1 MTAARRQGM
10 VTQCDPELTLL
21 TITNLDLSYP
31 GDEPLAT
38 ISWQVERGDQVAL
51 LGRSGTG
58 KSTLLAAIIEGSPAI
73 IKDSE
78 RIAYLSQQPALLPWA
93 TVIENVLLGF
103 KLRGDTQSSETTKK
117 ALNLLGQVE
126 LGTHAHRQVSL
137 LSGGQKARVALA
149 RVLLEQSDLV
159 LLDEPFAGLDRSTR
173 IQMAALC
180 QTLLASKTVILVTHD
195 PQDAQDW
202 LDTAMVLTTES
213 IKGPY
218 QLNEFASDR
227 ALIQALDG
235 DL

>member
-1 MTAARRQGM
+1 
-10 VTQCDPELTLL
+10 VL

-31 GDEPLAT
+31 GYEPLAT
-38 ISWQVERGDQVAL
+38 VSWQVNRGDQIAL

-58 KSTLLAAIIEGSPAI
+58 KSTLLAAIIERVPAI
-73 IKDSE
+73 TRQTE

-93 TVIENVLLGF
+93 TAIDNVLLGF
-103 KLRGDTQSSETTKK
+103 KLRGEVSDSSQTER
-117 ALNLLGQVE
+117 ALDLLAQVE
-126 LGTHAHRQVSL
+126 LDGFANRKVSL

-149 RVLLEQSDLV
+149 RVLIEESDLV
-159 LLDEPFAGLDRSTR
+159 LLDEPFSGLDRSTR

-180 QTLLASKTVILVTHD
+180 QKLLTGKTVILVTHD
-195 PQDAQDW
+195 PRDAQDW
-202 LDTAMVLTTES
+202 LDTAMVLTTNT

-218 QLNEFASDR
+218 TLNEFGSDR

>member
-1 MTAARRQGM
+1 M

-38 ISWQVERGDQVAL
+38 ISWQVERGDQIAL

-73 IKDSE
+73 IKESE

-103 KLRGDTQSSETTKK
+103 KLRGDTQSSDTTEK

-126 LGTHAHRQVSL
+126 LGTHAHRQVAL
-137 LSGGQKARVALA
+137 LSGGQKPESPLHAYYSNNQIWYYWMNRSRVSIARH
-149 RVLLEQSDLV
+149 
-159 LLDEPFAGLDRSTR
+159 
-173 IQMAALC
+173 
-180 QTLLASKTVILVTHD
+180 ASK
-195 PQDAQDW
+195 W
-202 LDTAMVLTTES
+202 LHSVRHYLPAKQS
-213 IKGPY
+213 
-218 QLNEFASDR
+218 F
-227 ALIQALDG
+227 
-235 DL
+235 

>member
-1 MTAARRQGM
+1 M
-10 VTQCDPELTLL
+10 L

-31 GDEPLAT
+31 GYESLAT
-38 ISWQVERGDQVAL
+38 VSWQVNQGDQIAL

-58 KSTLLAAIIEGSPAI
+58 KSTLLAAIIESAPAI
-73 IKDSE
+73 ARQTD

-93 TVIENVLLGF
+93 TAIDNVLLGF
-103 KLRGDTQSSETTKK
+103 KLRGEVSDSIHTER
-117 ALNLLGQVE
+117 ALDLLAQVE
-126 LGTHAHRQVSL
+126 LDGFAGRKASL

-149 RVLLEQSDLV
+149 RVLIEESDLV
-159 LLDEPFAGLDRSTR
+159 LLDEPFSGLDRSTR

-180 QTLLASKTVILVTHD
+180 QKLLSGKTVILVTHD
-195 PQDAQDW
+195 PRDAQDW
-202 LDTAMVLTTES
+202 LDTAMVLTTNT

-218 QLNEFASDR
+218 ALNEFASDH